1 MPHVSENDAC
11 GSARPH
17 VSEND
22 APPRPPRRWPSG
34 ILSSPSTTL
43 ASTTRS
49 HRRFNGSA
57 PRCVRCV
64 CVCAQALCRTL
75 ALRLTAVAAVAG
87 QVDHR
92 GQCRLHLVSTNG
104 RETVVVL
111 NFQELSPAKT
121 VPSMARNP
129 RRDDADS
136 VGVGLS
142 IAVEKGVPIVTELS
156 PWGSARW
163 SGKIGVGDE
172 IAAVHGF
179 PVSTQMLSAQQIADL
194 IDDPS
199 QADGSVISISIRRKG
214 RPQEPPITVTLA
226 RTPPLDADT
235 LPPERERD
243 YLHAANAPTP
253 PRLRDAVPDVPS
265 QTSKGADA
273 WNPINWATDLVGNR
287 KKPQPSG
294 ADTVLAESR
303 KLPPERKRD
312 YLHDTQLN
320 KGHDNLRDLNKGQDT
335 LLRSALEQLL
345 DYVKNV
351 SHENPNIDGR
361 HLNIFQQI
369 DSLPEC
375 PYDVDVVRRIK
386 DAVTAEKKELRETV
400 QIVRQSQENLNK
412 RKEHIIK
419 LASQLKTAEE
429 MRHRDLKAN
438 NVWMKSELQKERDML
453 AAELAA
459 EKKRLEDAF
468 RDQHQEQLT
477 RTVQDVNKTV
487 EGLRNNTYTQ
497 LANVLVC
504 PASVPRSACAL
515 SRLFRTDQAHVVG
528 LKVALGRICGDIPA
542 DTSTLSRIIT
552 LNE

>member
-1 MPHVSENDAC
+1 
-11 GSARPH
+11 
-17 VSEND
+17 
-22 APPRPPRRWPSG
+22 
-34 ILSSPSTTL
+34 
-43 ASTTRS
+43 
-49 HRRFNGSA
+49 
-57 PRCVRCV
+57 
-64 CVCAQALCRTL
+64 
-75 ALRLTAVAAVAG
+75 
-87 QVDHR
+87 VDHR

-111 NFQELSPAKT
+111 NFQEQSPAKT
-121 VPSMARNP
+121 VPNMPAGPPPPTVST
-129 RRDDADS
+129 ADS

-179 PVSTQMLSAQQIADL
+179 PVSTLSAQQIADL

-214 RPQEPPITVTLA
+214 RPHEPPITVTLA
-226 RTPPLDADT
+226 RSPPLDAET
-235 LPPERERD
+235 AILARSSKPPPEREKD
-243 YLHAANAPTP
+243 YLNDANAPPP
-253 PRLRDAVPDVPS
+253 PRQRDAVPDVPS

-287 KKPQPSG
+287 KKPQPFG
-294 ADTVLAESR
+294 ADSAILAESR
-303 KLPPERKRD
+303 KLPPERNRD
-312 YLHDTQLN
+312 YLDDAKLN
-320 KGHDNLRDLNKGQDT
+320 KGHANLRELNKGQDT

-361 HLNIFQQI
+361 YLNIFQQI

-438 NVWMKSELQKERDML
+438 NVWMQSELKKERDTL

-487 EGLRNNTYTQ
+487 DGLLNNTYTQ
-497 LANVLVC
+497 LANALVC
-504 PASVPRSACAL
+504 PASVRRSACAL
-515 SRLFRTDQAHVVG
+515 RLPVS
-528 LKVALGRICGDIPA
+528 P
-542 DTSTLSRIIT
+542 
-552 LNE
+552 